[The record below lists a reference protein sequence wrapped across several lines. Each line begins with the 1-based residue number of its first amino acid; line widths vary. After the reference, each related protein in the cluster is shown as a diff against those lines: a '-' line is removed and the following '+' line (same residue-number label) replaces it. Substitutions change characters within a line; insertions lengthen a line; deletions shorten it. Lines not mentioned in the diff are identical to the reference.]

1 MYNVFILVTVLTVYL
16 CINNIVISLIFV
28 YLLVA
33 EVLAKQMV
41 EDIFQAKDSKARND
55 CKFQNYFQVL
65 LG

>member
-55 CKFQNYFQVL
+55 CKFWNYI
-65 LG
+65 